1 MKIKYQFTAL
11 VVIALGFFSG
21 SSLLTE
27 FLSDRG
33 FQKFQKGIA
42 FTGYSRQAYASPAA
56 VYPSG
61 IVEVPVAGGAL
72 AVVYNLPGNTS
83 LVRTPS
89 HC

>member
-61 IVEVPVAGGAL
+61 ILTDQSQLDQP
-72 AVVYNLPGNTS
+72 PGYRLS
-83 LVRTPS
+83 G
-89 HC
+89 